1 MSLLIK
7 GGHLIDPANQL
18 DTISDIY
25 IADGKVVAIGDSAQS
40 FSADSQLDA
49 SGLIVCPGF
58 VDLFACLPEPGFE
71 HKGTI
76 ATETLA
82 AAAGGV
88 TTLCCP
94 PNTSP
99 VIDSP
104 SVATLIQDLARQANL
119 CHVKPIGAITHGL
132 KGTQLSEIY
141 ALKEA
146 GCISVTNMRQ
156 PFADNAVLLHCL
168 EYAATHEM
176 TVFFSST
183 DTALEQGGCVHNGQ
197 YSTRLG
203 LAGIPES
210 AETVALARDLLLVE
224 QTGVK
229 AHFGQLSTARAVDL
243 IATAQAKGLPVTAD
257 VGILHLIATESD
269 IHDFNT
275 FYHVQPPFRSK
286 SDRDMLRQG
295 VKEGVINAICSY
307 HQPHEIV
314 AKMAPFADTAP
325 GISTIET
332 LLPLAL
338 KLVDEN
344 ILDLPELIHR
354 LTFGPATSAKIDGGN
369 LAVGETADI
378 CIFNP
383 TEPWVVNT
391 KTLQSRGH
399 NTPLLNTE
407 VIGRVCYTFLAGRRV
422 HQAQRL

>member
-7 GGHLIDPANQL
+7 GGHLIDPANQI
-18 DTISDIY
+18 DTVSDIY
-25 IADGKVVAIGDSAQS
+25 IADGKVTALGEAAQY
-40 FSADSQLDA
+40 FSSDTQINAA
-49 SGLIVCPGF
+49 GLIVCPGF
-58 VDLFACLPEPGFE
+58 IDLFASIPEPGFE

-76 ATETLA
+76 ATETRA

-104 SVATLIQDLARQANL
+104 SVATLIQELARQVR
-119 CHVKPIGAITHGL
+119 CCRVRPIGAITNGL

-146 GCISVTNMRQ
+146 GCIGITNMRQ
-156 PFADNAVLLHCL
+156 PFADNAVLLRCL
-168 EYAATHEM
+168 EYAATHQM

-183 DTALEQGGCVHNGQ
+183 DFALEQGGCVHSGS

-203 LAGIPES
+203 LAGIPET
-210 AETVALARDLLLVE
+210 AETVALVRDLLLVE
-224 QTGVK
+224 QSGVK
-229 AHFGQLSTARAVDL
+229 AHFGQLSTARSVEL
-243 IATAQAKGLPVTAD
+243 IATAQSRGLPVTAD
-257 VGILHLIATESD
+257 VSIQHLIATEEE
-269 IHDFNT
+269 IHDFNAL
-275 FYHVQPPFRSK
+275 YHVQPPFRTK
-286 SDRDMLRQG
+286 SDRDALRQG
-295 VKEGVINAICSY
+295 VKEGIISAICSY
-307 HQPHEIV
+307 HQPHEIA

-338 KLVDEN
+338 QLVQEN
-344 ILDLPELIHR
+344 LFDLPELIQR
-354 LTFGPATSAKIDGGN
+354 LTIGPATAANIGSGG

-383 TEPWVVNT
+383 TERWQVQE
-391 KTLQSRGH
+391 KTLFSRGH

-407 VIGRVCYTFLAGRRV
+407 VSGRVCFTLLAGERV
-422 HQAQRL
+422 HQAQR